1 MYIEILCALL
11 DAFTFDLL
19 EEVQFLLDYIELPS
33 VRSLLTDDEYV
44 LLRSFEV
51 DLSLLKSH
59 GG

>member
-1 MYIEILCALL
+1 MYNEILCALL